1 MWQELFGYRIGAN
14 IMNEQLYTSENR
26 EENAYDKSLYEVISF
41 IDESFPIYI
50 INNMALE
57 ARPKTPESDSA
68 SSPPRVLWHEQLEI
82 IYVIEGKITCIINFK
97 KHICKAGDIAVINPC
112 ESHGIEYAGEKGV
125 YHCLMIDLKLCGG
138 LGDMLVHRYID
149 PIISH
154 KVRFPTVIEQDP
166 AAENIINELI
176 DAYNKKEEGFELTV
190 KGNLLRF
197 LGLLYKSSETA
208 TRKKD
213 AHDAILPALRYI
225 SEHYVEAISLSD
237 LAASCCMNRSYF
249 CRLFH
254 GITGRTAITYLNEF
268 RMAKARMLLATTS
281 SSISEIAVSVG
292 IPDSGY
298 FTRRFKQLYGISPAA
313 FRKQL

>member
-1 MWQELFGYRIGAN
+1 MLYSYLIGAN
-14 IMNEQLYTSENR
+14 KMNEQLSAFEQEDESVR
-26 EENAYDKSLYEVISF
+26 DKSLYEVINF
-41 IDESFPIYI
+41 IDESFPMYI
-50 INNMALE
+50 LSDMTLE
-57 ARPKTPESDSA
+57 ARPQMPENDLL
-68 SSPPRVLWHEQLEI
+68 SSPPRFLWHEQLEI
-82 IYVIEGKITCIINFK
+82 IYVIEGKVICISNFK
-97 KHICKAGDIAVINPC
+97 KHICKAGDIVIINPC
-112 ESHGIEYAGEKGV
+112 ESHGIEHSDAKGV

-138 LGDMLVHRYID
+138 RDDMLVHRYID

-154 KVRFPTVIEQDP
+154 KVRFPTVIEQD
-166 AAENIINELI
+166 AAAQNIINELI
-176 DAYNKKEEGFELTV
+176 DAYNGKEDGFELAV

-197 LGLLYKSSETA
+197 LGLLYKSSETG

-213 AHDAILPALRYI
+213 AHDTILPALRYI
-225 SEHYVEAISLSD
+225 SEHYVEAIALSD

-268 RMAKARMLLATTS
+268 RMTKARVLLATTS

-292 IPDSGY
+292 FPDSGY
-298 FTRRFKQLYGISPAA
+298 FTRKFKQLYGISPAA

>member
-1 MWQELFGYRIGAN
+1 MFEIVFYGIGAN
-14 IMNEQLYTSENR
+14 KMNEQLYAFEHG
-26 EENAYDKSLYEVISF
+26 EERAYDVSLYEVISF

-50 INNMALE
+50 INDMTLE
-57 ARPKTPESDSA
+57 GRTQTPETDSA
-68 SSPPRVLWHEQLEI
+68 SSPPKVLWHEQLEI
-82 IYVIEGKITCIINFK
+82 IYVIEGKITCISNFK
-97 KHICKAGDIAVINPC
+97 KHTCQAGDIAIINPC

-154 KVRFPTVIEQDP
+154 KVRFTTVIEQNG

-197 LGLLYKSSETA
+197 LGYLYKSSESG

-225 SEHYVEAISLSD
+225 SEHYVEAIALSD

-268 RMAKARMLLATTS
+268 RMTKARMLLATTS

-292 IPDSGY
+292 FPDSGY
-298 FTRRFKQLYGISPAA
+298 FTRRFKQLYGISPGA